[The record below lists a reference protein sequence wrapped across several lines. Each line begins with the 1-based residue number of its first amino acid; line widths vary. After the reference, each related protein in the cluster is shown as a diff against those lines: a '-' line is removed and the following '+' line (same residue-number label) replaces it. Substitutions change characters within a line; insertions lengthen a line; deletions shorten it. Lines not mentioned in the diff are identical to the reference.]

1 MRVRKGREVVF
12 QQAEVFSG
20 SLEVL
25 STHHPGY
32 IRSDKKSREKGAA
45 KLMQQFGAR
54 NQINAR
60 VTSINSDEIMSLVKF
75 EVAVPAQM
83 ASVLTTESVEDLDL
97 KEGDEVQLVIKAV
110 HVLPVKG

>member
-1 MRVRKGREVVF
+1 
-12 QQAEVFSG
+12 
-20 SLEVL
+20 
-25 STHHPGY
+25 
-32 IRSDKKSREKGAA
+32 
-45 KLMQQFGAR
+45 MQQFGAR

-60 VTSINSDEIMSLVKF
+60 VASIRSDEIMSLVKF
-75 EVAVPAQM
+75 EVPVPAQM